1 MMGAGYLVNINDIAG
16 PYSGIVFGLSNTI
29 ATLPGII
36 SPNLASLITK
46 HVIYSFVL
54 LICLLID

>member
-16 PYSGIVFGLSNTI
+16 PFSGIVFGLSNTI

-36 SPNLASLITK
+36 SPNLASAITK
-46 HVIYSFVL
+46 NVSVLSFNYRKV
-54 LICLLID
+54 